1 MVKFIVL
8 CFIGLFIACS
18 ALVNSIPNNNNNDN
32 ANTEQNSL
40 NPPQMVFDDAIN
52 AAFLANVSGFWTN
65 RSTVLF
71 AGYKMTDD
79 GYFFFTNSTTT
90 SGSFTLQTNYSF
102 YGTLEAQKG
111 IFISND
117 NDPNNPIQYKGVR
130 LYNGQLAIEGKSYTN
145 PKNANS
151 SSGYTLYHRK

>member
-1 MVKFIVL
+1 MKWFLMLFVFGL
-8 CFIGLFIACS
+8 IGCATV
-18 ALVNSIPNNNNNDN
+18 VNSIPGGESNISGQIEQIDPEQVKLNN
-32 ANTEQNSL
+32 
-40 NPPQMVFDDAIN
+40 
-52 AAFLANVSGFWTN
+52 AFLKNIAGNWTN
-65 RSTVLF
+65 HSATTMGRIVYTI
-71 AGYKMTDD
+71 TDD
-79 GYFFFTNSTTT
+79 GHFFVTNSQG
-90 SGSFTLQTNYSF
+90 SDGSFTLQTNYSF
-102 YGTLEAQKG
+102 YGALEAQKG